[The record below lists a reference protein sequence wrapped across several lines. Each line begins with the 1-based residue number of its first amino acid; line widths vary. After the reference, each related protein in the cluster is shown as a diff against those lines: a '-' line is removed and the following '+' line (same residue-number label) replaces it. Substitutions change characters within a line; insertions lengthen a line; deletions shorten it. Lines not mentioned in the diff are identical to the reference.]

1 MTTIAIVEEWDQFQD
16 QASIDWSGFPADQ
29 PMELAAMRVG
39 LGEEYEDHH
48 ERRAGAV
55 DGWFGFPGRSMA
67 PEDDDPE

>member
-29 PMELAAMRVG
+29 PMELAGRRVG
-39 LGEEYEDHH
+39 LGEEYEDRY

-55 DGWFGFPGRSMA
+55 YGRFGFPGRSRA
-67 PEDDDPE
+67 LEDDDPE